1 MPSLRDI
8 RRRIASVKNTQQ
20 ITNAMKMVSAA
31 KLQRAQ
37 DRVLAAR
44 PYSQRLR
51 QVLEHLDAR
60 VRPGIHP
67 LLAPR
72 DRGKTLLV
80 VVTSDRGLC
89 GGFNGNVQRAAA
101 ELLRELGGNENVD
114 IITIGRKGRDF
125 LTYRRYELQASY
137 MDLFTR
143 QVAYEQAVEL
153 AATILA
159 AYEGTPGDAEDDY
172 GYPPLPPPT
181 GEGNQTLPPLTGEG
195 NQTLPPLTGEGNQTL
210 PPPHGGGNQALPPP
224 AWGGDQGGEGA
235 AGYKNVLVLYNR
247 FGSAVQQVVTTL
259 QLLPMSGH
267 TTTDA
272 EPSEPFDFIYEPSAE
287 AVLDSLLRREV
298 DVQLFQVLLESFAG
312 EHGARMTAMDS
323 ATENASEMIA
333 SLTLTFNRARQAAI
347 TKELIEVV
355 SGADA
360 L

>member
-37 DRVLAAR
+37 DRVMAAR

-60 VRPGIHP
+60 VRPDIHP

-72 DRGKTLLV
+72 ESGKTLLV
-80 VVTSDRGLC
+80 LVTSDRGLC

-101 ELLRELGGNENVD
+101 ELLLDLGGNEKVD
-114 IITIGRKGRDF
+114 IITVGRKGRDF
-125 LTYRRYELQASY
+125 LNFRRYELQASY
-137 MDLFTR
+137 VDLFTR

-153 AATILA
+153 AATILT
-159 AYEGTPGDAEDDY
+159 AYEGTAGDGEDEAYGYPEGDAEE
-172 GYPPLPPPT
+172 T
-181 GEGNQTLPPLTGEG
+181 G
-195 NQTLPPLTGEGNQTL
+195 
-210 PPPHGGGNQALPPP
+210 
-224 AWGGDQGGEGA
+224 
-235 AGYKNVLVLYNR
+235 GYKNVLVLYNR
-247 FGSAVQQVVTTL
+247 FGSAVQQVATTL

-272 EPSEPFDFIYEPSAE
+272 EPTEPFDFIYEPSAE
-287 AVLDSLLRREV
+287 AVLDGLLRREV

-323 ATENASEMIA
+323 ATENASDMIG
-333 SLTLTFNRARQAAI
+333 SLTLTYNRARQAAI

>member
-8 RRRIASVKNTQQ
+8 RRRIVSVKNTQQ

-72 DRGKTLLV
+72 DSGKTLLAL
-80 VVTSDRGLC
+80 VTSDRGLC

-159 AYEGTPGDAEDDY
+159 AYEGTPDDAKDDDY
-172 GYPPLPPPT
+172 GYT
-181 GEGNQTLPPLTGEG
+181 DEAS
-195 NQTLPPLTGEGNQTL
+195 
-210 PPPHGGGNQALPPP
+210 QA
-224 AWGGDQGGEGA
+224 A

-247 FGSAVQQVVTTL
+247 FGSAVQQVATTL

-272 EPSEPFDFIYEPSAE
+272 EPAEPFDFIYEPSVE

-298 DVQLFQVLLESFAG
+298 DVQLFQVLMESFAG

-323 ATENASEMIA
+323 ATENASDMIA

>member
-8 RRRIASVKNTQQ
+8 RRRIVSVKNTQQ

-72 DRGKTLLV
+72 DSGKTLLV
-80 VVTSDRGLC
+80 LVTSDRGLC

-114 IITIGRKGRDF
+114 IITVGRKGRDF

-159 AYEGTPGDAEDDY
+159 AYEGTPDDAEDDDY
-172 GYPPLPPPT
+172 GYAD
-181 GEGNQTLPPLTGEG
+181 EAS
-195 NQTLPPLTGEGNQTL
+195 
-210 PPPHGGGNQALPPP
+210 QA
-224 AWGGDQGGEGA
+224 A
-235 AGYKNVLVLYNR
+235 AGHKNVLVLYNR
-247 FGSAVQQVVTTL
+247 FGSAVHQVVTTL

-267 TTTDA
+267 TTMDA
-272 EPSEPFDFIYEPSAE
+272 EPAEPFDFIYEPSVE

-298 DVQLFQVLLESFAG
+298 DVQLFQVLMESFAG

-323 ATENASEMIA
+323 ATENASDMIA

>member
-72 DRGKTLLV
+72 DSGRTLLV

-89 GGFNGNVQRAAA
+89 GGFNGNVQRAAT

-125 LTYRRYELQASY
+125 LTYRRYAMQASY

-143 QVAYEQAVEL
+143 QVACEQAVEL

-159 AYEGTPGDAEDDY
+159 AYEGTQDDAEDDDYY
-172 GYPPLPPPT
+172 GYSD
-181 GEGNQTLPPLTGEG
+181 EAS
-195 NQTLPPLTGEGNQTL
+195 
-210 PPPHGGGNQALPPP
+210 HA
-224 AWGGDQGGEGA
+224 A

-247 FGSAVQQVVTTL
+247 FGSAVHQVVTTL

-272 EPSEPFDFIYEPSAE
+272 EPTEPFDFIYEPSVE

-323 ATENASEMIA
+323 ATENASEMIDN
-333 SLTLTFNRARQAAI
+333 LTLTFNRARQAAI

>member
-8 RRRIASVKNTQQ
+8 RRRIVSVKNTQQ

-37 DRVLAAR
+37 DRVMAAR

-60 VRPGIHP
+60 VRPDIHP
-67 LLAPR
+67 LLEPR
-72 DRGKTLLV
+72 DGGRTLLV
-80 VVTSDRGLC
+80 LVTSDRGLC

-114 IITIGRKGRDF
+114 IITVGRKGRDF
-125 LTYRRYELQASY
+125 LTYRRYDLQASY
-137 MDLFTR
+137 EDLFTR

-159 AYEGTPGDAEDDY
+159 AYEGTAGDAGDDDFGYSTEDA
-172 GYPPLPPPT
+172 
-181 GEGNQTLPPLTGEG
+181 E
-195 NQTLPPLTGEGNQTL
+195 
-210 PPPHGGGNQALPPP
+210 AS
-224 AWGGDQGGEGA
+224 
-235 AGYKNVLVLYNR
+235 AGYKNVLVLYNK

-259 QLLPMSGH
+259 QLLPMSDH
-267 TTTDA
+267 ATPDA
-272 EPSEPFDFIYEPSAE
+272 EPTEPFDFIYEPSAE
-287 AVLDSLLRREV
+287 AVLDGLLRREV
-298 DVQLFQVLLESFAG
+298 DVQLYQVLLESFAG

-323 ATENASEMIA
+323 ATENATEMIG
-333 SLTLTFNRARQAAI
+333 SLTLTYNRARQAAI